1 MILYN
6 VYNDIENRYEWD
18 MSHDIFNGNQWDI
31 QQSKIKKV
39 HPKWEYVARADDQP
53 LEDIFMKIQ
62 KKTMV
67 SLSGSAFLKPLDFFG
82 SPIWAL
88 HHGEWNHTLVTY
100 INS

>member
-53 LEDIFMKIQ
+53 LEDICMKIQ
-62 KKTMV
+62 KKNDGQFIRIRISQTF
-67 SLSGSAFLKPLDFFG
+67 GFFLDPPFG
-82 SPIWAL
+82 L
-88 HHGEWNHTLVTY
+88 Y
-100 INS
+100 ITANGTISWSHI

>member
-53 LEDIFMKIQ
+53 LEDICMKIQ
-62 KKTMV
+62 KKRWSV
-67 SLSGSAFLKPLDFFG
+67 YPDPHFSNLWIFLDPPFG
-82 SPIWAL
+82 L
-88 HHGEWNHTLVTY
+88 Y
-100 INS
+100 ITANGTIPWSHI